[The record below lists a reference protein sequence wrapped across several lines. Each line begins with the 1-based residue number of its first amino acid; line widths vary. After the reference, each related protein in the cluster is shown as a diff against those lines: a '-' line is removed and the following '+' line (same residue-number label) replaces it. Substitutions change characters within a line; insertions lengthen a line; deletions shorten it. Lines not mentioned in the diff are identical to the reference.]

1 MKTQRLLQALT
12 DIDDAAIEAAHPV
25 HDRPHSHFRAVW
37 AAAAA
42 LAVTAAALTAVAWP
56 RVTAPVTP
64 PEGLPSE
71 TAPTTPPEGLPSET
85 APTTPQEGWPIKYVE
100 VFESV
105 GEIAIVKRWEEKTPA
120 ERFPEMFIDT
130 SAYSVGNA
138 ELPPEKVGAPLGT
151 ATLRGY
157 DIYTDTIHEI
167 GATYYAIDGINPLCA
182 VAVQLEGE
190 TVWRPYS
197 DPWYTPDTLAQFIS
211 DLNLREHLTTAS
223 VWYRPDRRTV
233 EFEGLSTE
241 TVWDLLLSDGTP
253 TNINIEHPDNV
264 MTVSV
269 SLPLLGIE
277 NVSLAVTADGYLTT
291 NLLGTRKSFYIG
303 EEATTAFVTYVLE
316 HCEGSE
322 IVYVHPDTDTPI
334 PESSPE
340 KTVTMQS
347 TAYTAP

>member
-12 DIDDAAIEAAHPV
+12 DIDDAAIEAAHPQ
-25 HDRPHSHFRAVW
+25 HDRPHARFRAAW
-37 AAAAA
+37 AVTAA
-42 LAVTAAALTAVAWP
+42 LAVTAAAMAMAVWP
-56 RVTAPVTP
+56 RGTVPTAPQ
-64 PEGLPSE
+64 ENRPSE
-71 TAPTTPPEGLPSET
+71 TTPT
-85 APTTPQEGWPIKYVE
+85 APQEDWPIKYVE
-100 VFESV
+100 VFESA
-105 GEIAIVKRWEEKTPA
+105 GEIGIVKRWEEKTPA

-197 DPWYTPDTLAQFIS
+197 DPWYTPTTLAQFIS
-211 DLNLREHLTTAS
+211 DLSLREHLTTAS
-223 VWYRPDRRTV
+223 VWYKPDRRTV

-241 TVWDLLLSDGTP
+241 KVWELLLSDGTP
-253 TNINIEHPDNV
+253 TNIDIEHPDNV

-269 SLPLLGIE
+269 SLPLLGVE

-303 EEATTAFVTYVLE
+303 EEATTAFVAYVLE

-322 IVYVHPDTDTPI
+322 IVYVHPDTDTTI
-334 PESSPE
+334 TENSPE